1 MGDNQQKPSGYDSD
15 GNPYFKA
22 RLPSPVS
29 NVVSTENQA
38 INRSNAMANPAA
50 IPSASANDAAIPSA
64 SATDAASAVVPPSA
78 SANDAAST
86 VVPPSYEAA
95 AADVNAAPVVVAAA
109 PPAPINVLTLATIE
123 PNKPAI
129 IKEVTT
135 GAHYFQFEPAI
146 DLVNPTAALNR
157 LSYGINK
164 IINAKAGDPKSL
176 PDDYVAPAPIPT
188 YGQRAKNALKGVSGF
203 LTRKNKV
210 APAPMDNSVINEMQP
225 RVGGRRMNTKKN
237 RKRRI
242 TRSNRKRVRPSR
254 RR

>member
-1 MGDNQQKPSGYDSD
+1 MGDNQQKPSGYTNDEF
-15 GNPYFKA
+15 GNQVPYFKE
-22 RLPSPVS
+22 SPVS
-29 NVVSTENQA
+29 NVVSTENQT
-38 INRSNAMANPAA
+38 INPSNVMANPAA

-64 SATDAASAVVPPSA
+64 SA
-78 SANDAAST
+78 NDAAST

-95 AADVNAAPVVVAAA
+95 VADVNAAPGVVAAA

-176 PDDYVAPAPIPT
+176 PDDYVAPATIPT